1 MFRLPKGTPLFE
13 NLDACDLQLD
23 NIITKLAHGCFTGY
37 ASLTFQNAISILVFE
52 SGKLISI
59 IFENNQSIN
68 LNGFEAMTALAE
80 QMQERTSSKLNV
92 YRLSGDLTMCIH
104 ALLQGE
110 KLYRAQELALID
122 IKVLLERIKNEQM
135 NCCMR
140 IYTNDRSA
148 MIFYKEGNPLG
159 FFHDGAEEIETSPG
173 DSQQLAQDPKAKL
186 DLYTTV
192 SANELMAH
200 DLLDLINV
208 DNIWNTAVNRHQSK
222 GTSA

>member
-13 NLDACDLQLD
+13 NLDACDLRLD
-23 NIITKLAHGCFTGY
+23 NIITKLAQGCFTGY
-37 ASLTFQNAISILVFE
+37 ASLTFQNAVSILVFE
-52 SGKLISI
+52 AGKLISI
-59 IFENNQSIN
+59 TFENNQDTN
-68 LNGFEAMTALAE
+68 LNGFEAMAALAE

-92 YRLSGDLTMCIH
+92 YRLSGDLTICIH

-110 KLYRAQELALID
+110 KRYRAQELALID

-140 IYTNDRSA
+140 IYTNDRSV

-186 DLYTTV
+186 DLYSTA

-200 DLLDLINV
+200 DLLDLINI
-208 DNIWNTAVNRHQSK
+208 DTIWNSAVNRSQSK
-222 GTSA
+222 GTTI